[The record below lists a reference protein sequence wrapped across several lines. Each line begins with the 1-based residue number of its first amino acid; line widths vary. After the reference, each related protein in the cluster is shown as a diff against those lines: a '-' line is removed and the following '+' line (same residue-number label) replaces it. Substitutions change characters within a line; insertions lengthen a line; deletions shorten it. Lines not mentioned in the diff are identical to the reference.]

1 MQWGGGGGWGGIR
14 CIMVYVKMVNIEK
27 RKDPGDEVRKD
38 SQPSSKFESSSLFK
52 RLSYLKVTEK
62 CGSPAPAWR
71 FNPLKCSTAA
81 SLYFSRAAPGGYK

>member
-1 MQWGGGGGWGGIR
+1 MVMQWGGGGGGWGGIR
-14 CIMVYVKMVNIEK
+14 CIMGDVKMVNIEK

-62 CGSPAPAWR
+62 CGSPAPA
-71 FNPLKCSTAA
+71 
-81 SLYFSRAAPGGYK
+81 

>member
-1 MQWGGGGGWGGIR
+1 
-14 CIMVYVKMVNIEK
+14 MVYVKMINIEK

-62 CGSPAPAWR
+62 CGSPAPA
-71 FNPLKCSTAA
+71 
-81 SLYFSRAAPGGYK
+81 